1 MSTNDDEPG
10 GTSAEKPS
18 REEHKAATKKQRE
31 DTRSR
36 KREHAVARRMHID
49 RKPRRGRGKQ
59 KTQRDLP
66 VKQFNFVAFDDQGQ
80 SVKGVEKAI
89 SAGAAHMAL
98 LRRGLQPVEVTEKRS
113 ILRFEIT
120 KKMVP
125 RKEVM
130 NFSRQL
136 SVFIRAGVPIME
148 SLEVILEETTG
159 KMMRIVIADMIDSLR
174 NGDTF
179 AAAAALHPEAFPN
192 YYVGIL
198 ESAELTGNLDQVL
211 NQLADYMDRD
221 LKARAKV
228 TSALIYPAVVAVLS
242 VFVVI
247 VLTVFVLPRF
257 VVFFKSLNAKL
268 PLVTRMLLNFSGYLT
283 RWWFLVLGAIILLVA
298 SFVTMRRTS
307 NGRAILDSWIL
318 RIPVIG
324 DITQTSILE
333 RTMRIL
339 ASMLHAGVDMPRS
352 MAVMAESANNSVYR
366 TAIEH
371 IRDEMMEGQGL
382 ATPLAR
388 TGLFPGAARQ
398 MLRVGEETGTLDQQ
412 LEVAA
417 AYYGRELETKVDHAT
432 SLFEPAIIIAM
443 GVVVGFVA
451 IALISAMYGIYNQ
464 VQVR

>member
-1 MSTNDDEPG
+1 MSDDDDKSVQADAKRAAKKERDD
-10 GTSAEKPS
+10 S
-18 REEHKAATKKQRE
+18 RA
-31 DTRSR
+31 R
-36 KREHAVARRMHID
+36 KRERVVAKRTSKDRR
-49 RKPRRGRGKQ
+49 RARGKKPKQQ
-59 KTQRDLP
+59 KDLP
-66 VKQFNFVAFDDQGQ
+66 IKQFAFVALDNQGT
-80 SVKGVEKAI
+80 SIKGVEKAI

-98 LRRGLQPVEVTEKRS
+98 LRRGLQPVEVNEKRS
-113 ILRFEIT
+113 ILKFEIT

-179 AAAAALHPEAFPN
+179 AVAAAAHPEAFPN

-198 ESAELTGNLDQVL
+198 ESAELTGDLDHVL

-221 LKARAKV
+221 LKARAKI
-228 TSALIYPAVVAVLS
+228 TSALIYPVVVAVMS
-242 VFVVI
+242 VVVVI

-257 VVFFKSLNAKL
+257 VTFFKSLDAKL

-283 RWWFLVLGAIILLVA
+283 RWWFLVLGALILLVVG
-298 SFVTMRRTS
+298 FLTMRRTQ

-339 ASMLHAGVDMPRS
+339 ASMLRAGVDMPRS

-398 MLRVGEETGTLDQQ
+398 MLRVGEETGTLDTQ

-432 SLFEPAIIIAM
+432 SLFEPAIIVAM

-464 VQVR
+464 VQVH